1 MNRWPAALALGVV
14 AATPLSAQELRLRF
28 TQADGS
34 RVHRLFQVHASVTQ
48 TSEAGTRSGEV
59 AYMGGMSQT
68 ATLGMDGTVL
78 HLTFD
83 SLTVLSRPAGGRW
96 HEAPA
101 TDAETQWTQ
110 AKFDERLHLARV
122 VPAEGWQTDLLTTL
136 VTGAPGLELPDGPV
150 RPRSRWRSEARVDV
164 GSPSTRA
171 DAAPSPPPLRV
182 PMTVTVD
189 SIVIQSPD
197 TLAYLSLVGLL
208 TRAVRTIDQ
217 TSVRYE
223 ATVDGSAVWSS
234 AWRNIVSAAVR
245 TRMSAVPQDM
255 QTGRPAGAG
264 LVVERTIRASVRP

>member
-1 MNRWPAALALGVV
+1 MSRWLAALVLGAV
-14 AATPLSAQELRLRF
+14 AAPPLSAQELRLRF

-34 RVHRLFQVHASVTQ
+34 SVHRLFQVHASVTQ

-59 AYMGGMSQT
+59 AYMGGMSQI
-68 ATLGMDGTVL
+68 ATLGLDGTVL
-78 HLTFD
+78 HLSFD
-83 SLTVLSRPAGGRW
+83 SLTVLSRPAGGQW

-101 TDAETQWTQ
+101 TDAETRWAQ
-110 AKFDERLHLARV
+110 AKFDERLRLARAI
-122 VPAEGWQTDLLTTL
+122 PAEGWQTDLLTTL
-136 VTGAPGLELPDGPV
+136 VTGAPGLELPETPI

-171 DAAPSPPPLRV
+171 DAAPAPPPLRV
-182 PMTVTVD
+182 PMTVSVD

-245 TRMSAVPQDM
+245 TRMSAVPQDP
-255 QTGRPAGAG
+255 QTGGRGAVG